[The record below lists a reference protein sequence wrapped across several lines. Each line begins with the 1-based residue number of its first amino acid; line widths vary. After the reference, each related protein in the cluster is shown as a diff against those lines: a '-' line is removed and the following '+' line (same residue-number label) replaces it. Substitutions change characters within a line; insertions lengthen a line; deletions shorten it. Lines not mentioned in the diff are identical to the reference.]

1 MYFHKKWGK
10 GMGLQNFVTFGSSS
24 YRRKEWPRHRRM
36 FMMRLWVPWFPFK
49 ALPWRFDDFK
59 YIWIDIEEEDVDVR

>member
-1 MYFHKKWGK
+1 
-10 GMGLQNFVTFGSSS
+10 
-24 YRRKEWPRHRRM
+24 
-36 FMMRLWVPWFPFK
+36 MMRLWVPWFPLK